1 MSAIELNSKVI
12 ETKEVPLSELHF
24 DINKDL
30 KRISEHAERALATS
44 FLRRGIINPFTVWV
58 DGKGKNQVLD
68 GWHRYSVLEKC
79 AKQGLDV
86 YLNADLFEQL
96 KTLLAE
102 RPAPA
107 SDDMAGLLQLQWQ
120 GGLMGREVH
129 IPKEWFE
136 LPKEYP
142 CTFVQCESEQKAK
155 ELVLAYSDHY
165 AQIDK
170 DLLSEF
176 VADNYCKAPKRY
188 QASRYCPTKHQKA
201 ILRWW

>member
-58 DGKGKNQVLD
+58 DGNGKNQVLD

-96 KTLLAE
+96 KALLAE

-120 GGLMGREVH
+120 GGLMAALVAGLM
-129 IPKEWFE
+129 P
-136 LPKEYP
+136 LPILFMIGFAVAIMINHP
-142 CTFVQCESEQKAK
+142 SVGEQKAF
-155 ELVLAYSDHY
+155 LSRHAGNVLADMIAVWKQRNLCS
-165 AQIDK
+165 
-170 DLLSEF
+170 
-176 VADNYCKAPKRY
+176 APVP
-188 QASRYCPTKHQKA
+188 PT
-201 ILRWW
+201 R